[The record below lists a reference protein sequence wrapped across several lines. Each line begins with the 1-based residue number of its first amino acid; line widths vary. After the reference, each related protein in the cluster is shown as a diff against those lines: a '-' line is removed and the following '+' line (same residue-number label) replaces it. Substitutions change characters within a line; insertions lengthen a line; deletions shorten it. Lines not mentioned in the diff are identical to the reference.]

1 MTSPAN
7 KITNKINKKIDTIF
21 NNIPALQVTIN
32 KRAAAATSASSSSS
46 SSKPATIP
54 TPTDNV
60 IIDTT
65 ITLGDKEPSIT
76 TNEYL
81 NLDKDGTLII
91 TDKPR
96 KS

>member
-1 MTSPAN
+1 MSSSA
-7 KITNKINKKIDTIF
+7 TNKINKKINTIF
-21 NNIPALQVTIN
+21 NNIHFFHFAMN
-32 KRAAAATSASSSSS
+32 SRASSASSASSATATSS
-46 SSKPATIP
+46 SSKKAIP
-54 TPTDNV
+54 KPTDNV